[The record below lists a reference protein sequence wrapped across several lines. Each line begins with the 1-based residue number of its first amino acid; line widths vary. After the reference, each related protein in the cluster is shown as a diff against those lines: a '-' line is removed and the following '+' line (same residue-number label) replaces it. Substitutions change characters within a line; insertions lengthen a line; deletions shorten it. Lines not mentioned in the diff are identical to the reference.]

1 MNGRLRDH
9 RRLIEAALQALGVR
23 NFVFGIHDQSF
34 PSADGEELGRGSP
47 YSEGA
52 RRLLYFVRE
61 LGFNGVQFGPQ
72 GETSESN
79 PSPYDGTIFSRNT
92 LSIALA
98 ELARNPRWGGLLSP
112 ARIAAIADKKPHG
125 DSSRV
130 QYGYAYRAQR
140 EALDEA
146 YATFAAARARGEAG
160 AIGRIH
166 EELCAFRRE
175 NEAWLERDAL
185 YEPICGEH
193 QRAYWLEWRKD
204 FENGIDQWLFAPGK
218 GDEGIA
224 AARLSDLRARYA
236 AEIERHAFMQLIA
249 HEQHVEGRAFAGSL
263 GLKLYG
269 DLQIGYSARDIWAY
283 QALFL
288 SNYRMGAPPSRTN
301 PEGQAWNYPVLDP
314 GQLFDRSTD
323 GGEPCP
329 GPAMR
334 MLMARLQ
341 KLFNEFDGVRVDH
354 PHGLVCPWVY
364 HAGQPDTLVAVRAGA
379 RLFSSPNLPDHPDLR
394 HFAIAREDQL
404 NPTAARYA
412 DDWVTSLDP
421 DQVARYGALFDAA
434 VEAARRNGRHVSDLV
449 CEVLSTMPY
458 PLRRVLEQ
466 HGLGRFRV
474 TQKADLKNPADVY
487 RSENAAPEDWI
498 MVGNHDTK
506 PIWLLVDQWF
516 QSGAARD
523 QAAYLAERLSP
534 QRGSPADREALAA
547 KLLESPG
554 ELAHG
559 KVADLFASRA
569 ENVMIFFS
577 DVFGEKRV
585 FNAPGTVSEENWS
598 LRVPSN
604 FEEDYLGKAAR
615 GEALNLPKALAMAL
629 RAHDNSAHATL
640 IEKLDRLNRALHVP
654 GRGATY

>member
-1 MNGRLRDH
+1 MGMDGWAH
-9 RRLIEAALQALGVR
+9 RRLVEAALTALGVR
-23 NFVFGIHDQSF
+23 NLVFGIHDQSF
-34 PSADGEELGRGSP
+34 PSAEGEDIGRGSP
-47 YSEGA
+47 YSEGG
-52 RRLLYFVRE
+52 RRLLDFIRG

-92 LSIALA
+92 LSIALSD
-98 ELARNPRWGGLLSP
+98 LTLPDRWGGLLSGE
-112 ARIAAIADKKPHG
+112 RVAAIADKKPHRH
-125 DSSRV
+125 SSSV
-130 QYGYAYRAQR
+130 QYGYAYQAQR
-140 EALDEA
+140 KALGEAFDV
-146 YATFAAARARGEAG
+146 FAARRARGEAG

-175 NEAWLERDAL
+175 NEPWLERDAL
-185 YEPICGEH
+185 YDPLCVEH
-193 QRAYWLEWRKD
+193 QRAYWLEWRRD
-204 FENGIDQWLFAPGK
+204 VENGIDQWLFAPGL

-224 AARLSDLRARYA
+224 ARRLSDLRARYA
-236 AEIERHAFMQLIA
+236 VDLERHAFMQLVA
-249 HEQHVEGRAFAGSL
+249 HDQHVLCRDFSKTV

-283 QALFL
+283 QSLFL
-288 SNYRMGAPPSRTN
+288 RDYRMGAPPSRTN

-314 GQLFDRSTD
+314 VQFFERSA
-323 GGEPCP
+323 GGNENSP

-334 MLMARLQ
+334 MLLARLQ
-341 KLFNEFDGVRVDH
+341 KLFEEFDGIRIDH

-364 HAGQPDTLVAVRAGA
+364 HARQPDALVAVRAGA
-379 RLFSSPNLPDHPDLR
+379 RLFSSPNLPDHPFLM
-394 HFAIAREDQL
+394 HFAIAREDQI
-404 NPTAARYA
+404 NPSAARYA

-421 DQVARYGALFDAA
+421 AQVRRFGALFDAVVA
-434 VEAARRNGRHVSDLV
+434 AARRSGRQVSDLV

-458 PLRRVLEQ
+458 PLKRVLEE
-466 HGLGRFRV
+466 HNLGRFRV

-523 QAAYLAERLSP
+523 QAAYLAERLAPIPSE
-534 QRGSPADREALAA
+534 REAFAA
-547 KLLESPG
+547 KLVESPG
-554 ELAHG
+554 ELAHA
-559 KVADLFASRA
+559 KMADIFASRA

-585 FNAPGTVSEENWS
+585 FNTPGTVSEENWS
-598 LRVPSN
+598 LRLSS
-604 FEEDYLGKAAR
+604 DYEADYRAKLAR
-615 GEALNLPKALAMAL
+615 GAALNLPKALATAL
-629 RAHDNSAHATL
+629 RARGALEKPADDGL
-640 IEKLDRLNRALHVP
+640 IEKLEELSRSVHLSSRA
-654 GRGATY
+654 